1 MLDATLARPPRDT
14 VTAGP
19 RLRRRQRL
27 HAGLMTMVPAAATL
41 AALAHAAVHG
51 VSAAPLVAFAVMYA
65 ATFTGITVGFHRL
78 ASHAAFSAGP
88 VVRAIL
94 LGLGSMA
101 AQGPVSYWA
110 TNHRRHHAH
119 SDRDGDPHS
128 PHLDGPR
135 PLTGLR
141 GFWHAHLGWSF
152 DHALTNTLVYGKD
165 LARDPVVAL
174 INRHYYWLVAAGL
187 ALPAL
192 ACGLVAGSARGAA
205 AGLVWGGLV
214 RLFATYHAA
223 ACINSVT
230 HLTGRRPYTTRDHS
244 SNVAWLA
251 LPTLGE
257 SWHNN
262 HHAFPGSAIFGH
274 RWWQLDLGAG
284 VIRALETVSLVADVH
299 RPRQEAHRDD

>member
-1 MLDATLARPPRDT
+1 MAEVALARPLRDT
-14 VTAGP
+14 VTASP

-27 HAGLMTMVPAAATL
+27 HAAMMTIVPAAATV
-41 AALAHAAVHG
+41 AAIADAVVHG
-51 VSAAPLVAFAVMYA
+51 VAPCALIAFATMYL
-65 ATFTGITVGFHRL
+65 ATFIGITVGFHRL

-88 VVRAIL
+88 GVRAVL
-94 LGLGSMA
+94 FGLGSMA

-128 PHLDGPR
+128 PLVDGTR

-141 GFWHAHLGWSF
+141 AFWHSHMGWNF

-165 LARDPVVAL
+165 LARDPVVAR
-174 INRHYYWLVAAGL
+174 INRLYYVFVAAGL

-192 ACGLVAGSARGAA
+192 VCGLVTGRASGAV

-214 RLFATYHAA
+214 RLFASYHAA
-223 ACINSVT
+223 ACINSLT
-230 HLTGRRPYTTRDHS
+230 HLIGHRAYSTRDHS
-244 SNVAWLA
+244 GNVAWLA

-274 RWWQLDLGAG
+274 RWWQLDLGG
-284 VIRALETVSLVADVH
+284 SVIRALEMVSLATDVH
-299 RPRQEAHRDD
+299 RPRQEATRDD